1 MDENKTLVAV
11 RIKEGD
17 WLSLEVNAETAKRF
31 TYLARTL
38 GFAARWYEEGEAI
51 PDYVKAANDAQVK
64 LIHTRI
70 GQAKRERDAQ
80 AAA

>member
-1 MDENKTLVAV
+1 MDENKTLVAI

-17 WLSLEVNAETAKRF
+17 WLSLEVKTESAKRF

-38 GFAARWYEEGEAI
+38 GFAARWYEPGEAI
-51 PDYVKAANDAQVK
+51 PDYVKPANDAQVK

-70 GQAKRERDAQ
+70 GLAKRDAQ
-80 AAA
+80 PAA

>member
-1 MDENKTLVAV
+1 MDDNTKTTVAV

-17 WLSLEVNAETAKRF
+17 WLSLEVNSDSAKRF

-38 GFAARWYEEGEAI
+38 GFAARWYEPGEAV
-51 PDYVKAANDAQVK
+51 PDYVKPANEAQVK

-70 GQAKRERDAQ
+70 GMAKRDR

>member
-1 MDENKTLVAV
+1 MDESKTLVAV

-17 WLSLEVNAETAKRF
+17 WLSLEVKSESAKRF

-38 GFAARWYEEGEAI
+38 GFAARWYEPGEAV
-51 PDYVKAANDAQVK
+51 PDYVKPANDAQVK

-70 GQAKRERDAQ
+70 GMANRERQ
-80 AAA
+80 EAAA